1 MLSTSDDEADDDDG
15 VRGKRR
21 AYRLCPFPR
30 RRGGSL
36 DLSALLPPPRSATTP
51 LATIP
56 SRDIA
61 EWTSSSPPSLW
72 RMASM
77 LVAMRVARDDDD
89 DVDGSATRAY
99 VAKIGLAGR
108 RTSWTRRGLIGTRAR
123 LSRFWKGWH
132 VSDWRLPRRRTTRER

>member
-1 MLSTSDDEADDDDG
+1 MSSTSDDEADADDG
-15 VRGKRR
+15 VWGERR
-21 AYRLCPFPR
+21 TYHSCPFPR

-51 LATIP
+51 LTTIP

-61 EWTSSSPPSLW
+61 EWTSSSPPSSW

-89 DVDGSATRAY
+89 NVDGSATRTY
-99 VAKIGLAGR
+99 VAKIG
-108 RTSWTRRGLIGTRAR
+108 GLIGTRAR
-123 LSRFWKGWH
+123 LSRF
-132 VSDWRLPRRRTTRER
+132 